1 MEAGC
6 KGDWYQTILKH
17 VEFIREV
24 KNYEIVRKTDKKKYK
39 KLIQKE
45 VEKAAIP
52 SYIRRKENKLTQ
64 LDDWKQTIF

>member
-6 KGDWYQTILKH
+6 KGDWYQTILKDF
-17 VEFIREV
+17 EFIGEV
-24 KNYEIVRKTDKKKYK
+24 KNYEIVMKTDKKKYK

-52 SYIRRKENKLTQ
+52 SYIRTKENKLT
-64 LDDWKQTIF
+64 LDDLK